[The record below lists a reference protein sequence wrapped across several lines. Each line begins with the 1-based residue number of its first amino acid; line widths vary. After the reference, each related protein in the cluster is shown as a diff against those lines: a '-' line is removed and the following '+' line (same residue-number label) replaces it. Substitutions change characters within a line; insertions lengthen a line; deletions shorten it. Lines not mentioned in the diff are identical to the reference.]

1 MNAERISKG
10 LVCANQQIPIK
21 EVLNEVGTSYG
32 SAQAIL
38 TMQQFLAGKQITL
51 MSQLP

>member
-10 LVCANQQIPIK
+10 LMRTNRQITIRD
-21 EVLNEVGTSYG
+21 VLNEVGISYG

-38 TMQQFLAGKQITL
+38 TMQ
-51 MSQLP
+51 